1 MNAVAFS
8 ALAEPNRL
16 RIVELLRQGP
26 TPVGEIAERLVL
38 KQPLVSSHLKVL
50 SRAGLVSAR
59 PVAQKRLYELEAAP
73 FGEIAAWTATFD
85 ALWTERL
92 DRFETQLDGLRTSRA
107 EPRTPT
113 TTERGTG

>member
-1 MNAVAFS
+1 MNAAFA

-16 RIVELLRQGP
+16 RIVELLREGP
-26 TPVGEIAERLVL
+26 TPVGEIAARLVL

-59 PVAQKRLYELEAAP
+59 PVAQQRFYELEAAP

-85 ALWTERL
+85 AVWNARL
-92 DRFETQLDGLRTSRA
+92 DRFESQLDRLRA
-107 EPRTPT
+107 DEPTRDIDLT
-113 TTERGTG
+113 TGEGQE